1 MKLRVKF
8 NDGRKRILEVRE
20 WSNIHDVKNLI
31 KGVEGIAP
39 ERQRLFFRGR
49 EVDNS
54 WCVASAEDG
63 CTLFCVVKSSD
74 TSQRY
79 AAKINLCAS
88 SSTTAKRLR
97 ECMLAAQRGL
107 SLNLKPLLAVEG
119 LGGTYFLRDN
129 KKQCVACFKP
139 QDEEP
144 GGINNPRGLVGMHGQ
159 IAQERGIKAGEACAR
174 EMAAYLLDHE
184 RFAGVPATAMAEA
197 SHHSFNHSN
206 GKEKPKLGML
216 QEYVIHD
223 DVAGDLSPDL
233 FSVNEVHKIGILDIR
248 CVNTDRNEGNILVR
262 YGRDKTEYARKD
274 GFTHS
279 LPKWRQ
285 VKRSANNITLVPID
299 HGYCFPKTF
308 NIGWCDWCWLGW
320 KQTKKPFDKKT
331 LEYISKLDPD
341 ADIERLRKETD
352 IPKECLRNSKIAT
365 VLLKQGAAAGLLL
378 FEIADIMSRN
388 NLERPS
394 DLEEAVARAQAMAK
408 AFLKSPRARGLL
420 NAEMNHRHGDSSTPM
435 LSPPRR
441 HRRKK
446 SNSGSTGKSKTN
458 TVTAVNSYGNNQTPS
473 PIRKPMDGV
482 TLNISNPLDGDD
494 GSNSSSGNINRNLLN
509 AFEMSPIHEARLK
522 KEDESNF
529 RRQHSRE
536 FKDIENALSSMLLSP
551 VEEVGVNF
559 NMATEEKDNNQND
572 DDDVNEISESNI
584 GMDIDADDEGDDDD
598 YLDKDAPLLSEAKD
612 STISPPSVKRRK
624 SSDGSMRPPRIPIAN
639 RTISSER
646 KPRKQSKGPRIFEA
660 SPLLRPAD
668 VSTLKTAGFFENNL
682 TNVEETKTKGKDG
695 LKNFDLD
702 GTNEL
707 KETPPYGANNS
718 SNNSK
723 SLGVETS
730 PMMESTMNTTEIMMI
745 KGNETADKASNGVGK
760 SPQRP
765 RVDSL
770 CTSDDETFLRSP
782 ARTSNDKSNS
792 SDGSPNSNSR
802 SSSPNSVPT
811 SPTSHIPLTRTFS
824 YSEAMFSL
832 PGQSYNFNSGPRTL
846 RARRSGDN
854 LDAVYGDPIM
864 FDKCFFGY
872 LEKLL
877 SDLISFRLRTRKAK
891 EQKSKKKNGAKIFTK
906 VAKGASSEKRLSA
919 PNASSAQT
927 AMNILTR

>member
-8 NDGRKRILEVRE
+8 NDGRKRVLEVRE

-88 SSTTAKRLR
+88 SSTTARRLR
-97 ECMLAAQRGL
+97 ECLLAAQRGL

-144 GGINNPRGLVGMHGQ
+144 GGINNPRGLVGVHGQ

-174 EMAAYLLDHE
+174 EMAAYLLDHH

-216 QEYVIHD
+216 QEYVVHD

-233 FSVNEVHKIGILDIR
+233 FAVKEVHKIGILDIR

-262 YGRDKTEYARKD
+262 YGKSKSEYERKD
-274 GFTHS
+274 GFTHP

-285 VKRSANNITLVPID
+285 IKRSSNNITLVPID

-308 NIGWCDWCWLGW
+308 NVGWCDWCWLGW
-320 KQTKKPFDKKT
+320 KQALKPFDKDT

-365 VLLKQGAAAGLLL
+365 VLLKQGAAAGLVL
-378 FEIADIMSRN
+378 FEIADIMSRSK
-388 NLERPS
+388 LDRPS

-420 NAEMNHRHGDSSTPM
+420 NAEMNYHSDSSPM

-441 HRRKK
+441 HKINNK
-446 SNSGSTGKSKTN
+446 SRSTGKSKTN
-458 TVTAVNSYGNNQTPS
+458 AGSRPAIAGNDYGNQTPS
-473 PIRKPMDGV
+473 PITKPLNGRM
-482 TLNISNPLDGDD
+482 LNISNPLDDND
-494 GSNSSSGNINRNLLN
+494 GSGGSNNINRNLLN
-509 AFEMSPIHEARLK
+509 AFEMSPIHEARSK
-522 KEDESNF
+522 KEDESSF
-529 RRQHSRE
+529 QTKKAHK
-536 FKDIENALSSMLLSP
+536 FKEIEHALSSMLLSP
-551 VEEVGVNF
+551 VEESSVDFDAN
-559 NMATEEKDNNQND
+559 AEEKINNVDNVGQRRSD
-572 DDDVNEISESNI
+572 DATGSIV
-584 GMDIDADDEGDDDD
+584 GMDVDADDEGGEDDEEEFLNSYNTNRDCVV
-598 YLDKDAPLLSEAKD
+598 SEAKD
-612 STISPPSVKRRK
+612 HTKLLPTFKRKKSV
-624 SSDGSMRPPRIPIAN
+624 DDSMRPPRVPSPSQI
-639 RTISSER
+639 ISSEKKKR
-646 KPRKQSKGPRIFEA
+646 PRVFEA
-660 SPLLRPAD
+660 SPLIRPA
-668 VSTLKTAGFFENNL
+668 SSSPLKIARFFD
-682 TNVEETKTKGKDG
+682 TNVTTIEETKTKGKDG
-695 LKNFDLD
+695 LNCFELD
-702 GTNEL
+702 GAEI
-707 KETPPYGANNS
+707 KEMPPYAANTSNDS
-718 SNNSK
+718 SANAF
-723 SLGVETS
+723 GVDTS
-730 PMMESTMNTTEIMMI
+730 PIMESTNGFSNVVKMQEGGA
-745 KGNETADKASNGVGK
+745 KVSNGVGK

-765 RVDSL
+765 RVESL

-782 ARTSNDKSNS
+782 ARASNEKSNS
-792 SDGSPNSNSR
+792 SDGG
-802 SSSPNSVPT
+802 SSPKSVPT
-811 SPTSHIPLTRTFS
+811 SPTGPSALTRTFS

-832 PGQSYNFNSGPRTL
+832 PGHASNNFNSGPRTL

-891 EQKSKKKNGAKIFTK
+891 EEKRNNKHLGNKGTNKAGKKIFTETVK
-906 VAKGASSEKRLSA
+906 GGKTLGSPHNAKTVL
-919 PNASSAQT
+919 
-927 AMNILTR
+927 NILTC